1 VLFLAGLAVVVLG
14 ILVDGALRQGRPASP
29 VVATSRAITPR
40 DGAPTLSVD
49 LDKTP
54 LSYFSDFWLQLGN
67 RTRQRIVLVGSL
79 KAPAL
84 VLTPSLAVTSLRIA
98 RESGLRE
105 PGGTVRKVLGADSDT
120 GLTLLELSSPG
131 TVFQASDPTTLHPGQ
146 LVAAVSLSPDHRVLV
161 APGHL
166 TAGPL
171 AAPSEITAAADFLDV
186 AVTLPRSAE
195 LSAIVDLDGRLVG
208 VCYDRR
214 GRSRVLSA
222 GALFRL
228 AERLQASP
236 LCRSI
241 EVGEIT
247 ASVREALGVKGGVV
261 VERILQDAWAARPS
275 IRPGDLL
282 LEWNGK
288 PVGSSGEFQKGY
300 EDTPPGTAATYL
312 ARRGREAIR
321 GSVVMPDAN
330 CLTPVEQPVTL
341 ANVGLTLERESEP
354 GAPLEAPA
362 WRIISV
368 APGRAAARAGLE
380 PDDSIVAVD
389 GQAFEEST
397 KPDDIQALDR
407 GRATTLL
414 TVRRRE
420 RTLIVA
426 LEEQPEEADARRR
439 R

>member
-1 VLFLAGLAVVVLG
+1 MLA
-14 ILVDGALRQGRPASP
+14 ILVDGAVRRGRPAAP
-29 VVATSRAITPR
+29 VAATSRAITSR
-40 DGAPTLSVD
+40 EGAPTLSVD

-67 RTRQRIVLVGSL
+67 RTRQRMVLVGSL

-84 VLTPSLAVTSLRIA
+84 VITPSLGVTSLRIA

-105 PGGTVRKVLGADSDT
+105 PGGAVRRIVAADSET

-131 TVFQASDPTTLHPGQ
+131 TVFEASDPTTLHPGQ

-166 TAGPL
+166 MAGPL
-171 AAPSEITAAADFLDV
+171 AAPAEVTAAADFLDV
-186 AVTLPRSAE
+186 AVTLPRSAK

-208 VCYDRR
+208 ACYDGR

-228 AERLQASP
+228 VERLQTSP
-236 LCRSI
+236 FCRTV
-241 EVGEIT
+241 EVGEVT
-247 ASVREALGVKGGVV
+247 ASVREALGIKGGVV

-275 IRPGDLL
+275 LRAGDLL

-288 PVGSSGEFQKGY
+288 AVGSPDEFERWY
-300 EDTPPGTAATYL
+300 EATPPGTATTYL
-312 ARRGREAIR
+312 ARRGKRAIR
-321 GSVVMPDAN
+321 GSIVMPDAN
-330 CLTPVEQPVTL
+330 CLTPLEQPVMLPNT
-341 ANVGLTLERESEP
+341 GLTLERQTEP
-354 GAPLEAPA
+354 DAPAGAPG
-362 WRIISV
+362 WRV
-368 APGRAAARAGLE
+368 LAVTPGRAAARGGLQ

-389 GQAFEEST
+389 GQAFDEST
-397 KPDDIQALDR
+397 NPDDVQVLDQAK
-407 GRATTLL
+407 APTLL

-426 LEEQPEEADARRR
+426 LGGQPEEANDSGRR
-439 R
+439 

>member
-1 VLFLAGLAVVVLG
+1 MVVLV
-14 ILVDGALRQGRPASP
+14 ILVEGAVRHRRPALP

-67 RTRQRIVLVGSL
+67 RTRQRIVLVGSV

-84 VLTPSLAVTSLRIA
+84 IVTPSLAVTSLRIA
-98 RESGLRE
+98 REAGLRQ
-105 PGGTVRKVLGADSDT
+105 PSGAVRRIVGADSET

-131 TVFQASDPTTLHPGQ
+131 TVFEASDPTTLHPGQ

-171 AAPSEITAAADFLDV
+171 AAPSEIPAAADFLDV
-186 AVTLPRSAE
+186 AVTLPRSAR

-208 VCYDRR
+208 ACYDRR

-222 GALFRL
+222 GALLRL
-228 AERLQASP
+228 TERLQASP
-236 LCRSI
+236 FCRTI

-247 ASVREALGVKGGVV
+247 ASVRQALGVKGGVV
-261 VERILQDAWAARPS
+261 VERILQDAWDARPS
-275 IRPGDLL
+275 IRAGDLL
-282 LEWNGK
+282 LEWNGQAVDT
-288 PVGSSGEFQKGY
+288 PDDFERNY
-300 EDTPPGTAATYL
+300 EATPPGTAATYL
-312 ARRGREAIR
+312 ARRGSRTIQ
-321 GSVVMPDAN
+321 GGIVMPDAN
-330 CLTPVEQPVTL
+330 CLTPLEQAVMLP
-341 ANVGLTLERESEP
+341 NVGLTLERQREP
-354 GAPLEAPA
+354 DASAEAPA
-362 WRIISV
+362 WRVLAV
-368 APGRAAARAGLE
+368 APGRAGGRAGLL

-389 GQAFEEST
+389 GQAFGEST
-397 KPDDIQALDR
+397 NPDDVQGLDQ
-407 GRATTLL
+407 GKAPTLL
-414 TVRRRE
+414 TVRRHE

-426 LEEQPEEADARRR
+426 LEHQAEEADDRRR